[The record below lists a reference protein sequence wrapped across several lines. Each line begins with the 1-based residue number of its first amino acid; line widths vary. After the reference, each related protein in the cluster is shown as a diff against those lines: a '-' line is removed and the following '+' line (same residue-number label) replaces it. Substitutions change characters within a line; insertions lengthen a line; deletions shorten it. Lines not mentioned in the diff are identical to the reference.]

1 SSDCSMASILG
12 FSFQCA
18 SCMTLATSTVSVF
31 TNCWSIFCPESPNT
45 SDNTDP
51 NLILASSKTF
61 CNENTG
67 VKPSFVSSRRILR
80 LVIGDKAKRLY
91 VVCEL
96 RSRRRVSVPHRVS
109 ADSRRRRYIS
119 TSHDQPR
126 QSLFG
131 SLVGT

>member
-1 SSDCSMASILG
+1 MLLRG
-12 FSFQCA
+12 F
-18 SCMTLATSTVSVF
+18 ATA
-31 TNCWSIFCPESPNT
+31 
-45 SDNTDP
+45 D
-51 NLILASSKTF
+51 ASSLIEEAAF
-61 CNENTG
+61 FEDLFLPNGRFDAGNHCNENTG

-80 LVIGDKAKRLY
+80 LVIGDKAKRLC
-91 VVCEL
+91 VVSER

-109 ADSRRRRYIS
+109 ADSRRRKYIS